1 MISVYFHYEMN
12 MPLNLDVRLNF
23 IRAKTSCTEET
34 IIHKNSH
41 GDSKEN
47 H

>member
-1 MISVYFHYEMN
+1 MN
-12 MPLNLDVRLNF
+12 MPLNFDVRLNF
-23 IRAKTSCTEET
+23 IRVRTYFIEET
-34 IIHKNSH
+34 IIHKDKH